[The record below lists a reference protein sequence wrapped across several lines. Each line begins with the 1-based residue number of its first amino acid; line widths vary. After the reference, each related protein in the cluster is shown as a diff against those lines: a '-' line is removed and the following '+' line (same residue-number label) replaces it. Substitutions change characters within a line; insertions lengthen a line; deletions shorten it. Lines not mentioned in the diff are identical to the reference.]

1 MGVNFLSSQSLGRI
15 RGVYT
20 AYGERFLGIFF
31 RRPPVPILQNRPN
44 EGEGHHAAQTIWQSM
59 KTISPSKPTQL
70 QWLTDLHLD
79 RVSPQNQRRF
89 LHRLA
94 ASQSGIVV
102 ISGDI
107 STARHLNRHLLQIA
121 DACAPNSVYF
131 TLGNHDFYGGGL
143 DEVEQ
148 EMALLC
154 RSQSNLHHIDKQ
166 KIVPISRSTCLVGF
180 RGWADARAGYG
191 ARTVVDSFD
200 RTKIR
205 DFDGLNANASLQKMR
220 KLGAES
226 ARMIRRTLPLALSR
240 FRHVVVLSHV
250 PPFPETVIYNGKP
263 CAPTHLPHF
272 CNLSAG
278 LAIRA
283 ITSAYPQRQVTVLSG
298 HAHSRN
304 VTQILPNLTA
314 RVGYARPRIPGLLQL
329 LEFP

>member
-1 MGVNFLSSQSLGRI
+1 
-15 RGVYT
+15 
-20 AYGERFLGIFF
+20 
-31 RRPPVPILQNRPN
+31 
-44 EGEGHHAAQTIWQSM
+44 M
-59 KTISPSKPTQL
+59 KTISPSKPTQV
-70 QWLTDLHLD
+70 QWLTDLHFD
-79 RVSPQNQRRF
+79 RTSPQNQRRF

-94 ASQSGIVV
+94 ASESGIVV

-107 STARHLNRHLLQIA
+107 SSALHLNRHLLQLA
-121 DACAPNSVYF
+121 AACAPRPVYF

-148 EMALLC
+148 RMAQLC
-154 RSQSNLHHIDKQ
+154 RSQTNLHHLDGQ
-166 KIVPISRSTCLVGF
+166 KIVTISRSTCLVGF

-191 ARTVVDSFD
+191 ARTVIDSRD
-200 RTKIR
+200 RTQIR
-205 DFDGLNANASLQKMR
+205 DFHGLSSNESLRKMR
-220 KLGAES
+220 ELGADS

-250 PPFPETVIYNGKP
+250 PPFPESVIYDGKP

-283 ITSAYPQRQVTVLSG
+283 ITSAYPQRRVTVLSG
-298 HAHSRN
+298 HSHSSS

-314 RVGYARPRIPGLLQL
+314 IVGHARPGKPDLLDIL
-329 LEFP
+329 KFP